1 MFDWGFIESD
11 GVTTIGGASW
21 KSEAEQRKVLAWI
34 PELDEDMPIFVID
47 LLDEKRGYR
56 YIADSYEEAAFLT
69 GFYEAKCQA
78 SNQALADAVA
88 YHQLTGSCLGTQI
101 ENEERK

>member
-47 LLDEKRGYR
+47 LLDEKGD
-56 YIADSYEEAAFLT
+56 IATLLIAMKRQHSSLDSMKRNVKLVT
-69 GFYEAKCQA
+69 K
-78 SNQALADAVA
+78 
-88 YHQLTGSCLGTQI
+88 H
-101 ENEERK
+101 